1 MILSQKHQ
9 SGTHSLPTETARQ
22 LNIDHSS
29 VCRTMDQ
36 DLDLRPLGKC
46 KVQKLTDSNIEKRL
60 THSRKLLS
68 KYTQKALQTAIFT
81 DEKIFKKIS
90 KVKQLH
96 NSHND
101 MVYVPNMVFVEPN
114 IKING
119 KHYCNSHRRI
129 SICIC
134 KIWYDF
140 DRSKNIYIYYNFS
153 ERVPPLHNFEH
164 AETGKI
170 Y

>member
-22 LNIDHSS
+22 LNIDLSS

-101 MVYVPNMVFVEPN
+101 MVYVPKKMRKVEVTEERLFCENETFPKEMMVFVA
-114 IKING
+114 
-119 KHYCNSHRRI
+119 I
-129 SICIC
+129 S
-134 KIWYDF
+134 
-140 DRSKNIYIYYNFS
+140 
-153 ERVPPLHNFEH
+153 
-164 AETGKI
+164 ATGKTSI
-170 Y
+170 FC